1 MKKLFNL
8 IIISLLLFPV
18 YLISTGSADLSTT
31 AKSCRSMHDEL
42 ELEVKVKETGAIGYA
57 YCFSAEVINVVKGK
71 MPDTKLLITVLAGD
85 TLNYG
90 LLSRAGEDEVLKLS
104 CVFNNF
110 NEKYT
115 TTYITGFVDSEKS
128 SWKIISISK
137 P

>member
-1 MKKLFNL
+1 MKKLFNA
-8 IIISLLLFPV
+8 IVIALLLFPV

-31 AKSCRSMHDEL
+31 AKSGGSMHDEL
-42 ELEVKVKETGAIGYA
+42 ELEVKVKENGAIGYA
-57 YCFSAEVINVVKGK
+57 YCFNAEVINVVKGK

-90 LLSRAGEDEVLKLS
+90 LLSRAGEDEVLNLS
-104 CVFNNF
+104 CVFNKF
-110 NEKYT
+110 NEEYT
-115 TTYITGFVDSEKS
+115 TTYITGFVDSKKS